1 MWKCVH
7 AHTCVRRGVCLC
19 LELTVSWP
27 SASSFSSSTGHLATS
42 APLGLSAHPVSRV
55 ALTPPQFPRCPQLTD
70 MLILSHPAAACRNAT
85 ASHSGRSSTL
95 ARCQNCPPL
104 LCKCAWRGCGRVA
117 WTGGGAHAAT
127 AWSLRPPRLEE
138 RGERACAPST
148 EPFPGC
154 CMLTSVCLV
163 SSLQP
168 RGLGRG
174 KLQGRGCGHC
184 GSSRGLASAEQ
195 EAALKPLWASTSR
208 GVHFYNRHLVSNEFI
223 WIVPWVGPAPPSHFK
238 C

>member
-27 SASSFSSSTGHLATS
+27 SASSFSSSTGHLAPS

-117 WTGGGAHAAT
+117 WTGGGRM
-127 AWSLRPPRLEE
+127 RPPPGACVL
-138 RGERACAPST
+138 RGWRSAGSEPVPPAPS
-148 EPFPGC
+148 PFP
-154 CMLTSVCLV
+154 
-163 SSLQP
+163 
-168 RGLGRG
+168 
-174 KLQGRGCGHC
+174 
-184 GSSRGLASAEQ
+184 
-195 EAALKPLWASTSR
+195 AAA
-208 GVHFYNRHLVSNEFI
+208 
-223 WIVPWVGPAPPSHFK
+223 